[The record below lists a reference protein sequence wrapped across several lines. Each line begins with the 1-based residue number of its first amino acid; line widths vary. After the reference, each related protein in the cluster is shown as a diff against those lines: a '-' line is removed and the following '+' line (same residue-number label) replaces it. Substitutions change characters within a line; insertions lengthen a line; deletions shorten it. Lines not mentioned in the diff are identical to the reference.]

1 MTQDTLTIVLDTL
14 LPGDGPWPSARD
26 VDLARALRADVA
38 GDPDRQIDAVLAA
51 LPSGFEAADSDRR
64 EAALR
69 EIEISHGAAFERLV
83 TLAFTAY
90 YIEPRVRAVIER
102 ETGYENRPPQPLGY
116 TLEPFDERLLDK
128 QRQRAPFWRKA

>member
-1 MTQDTLTIVLDTL
+1 MTQELLAIVLDTL

-26 VDLARALRADVA
+26 VDLAPALRADVA
-38 GDPDRQIDAVLAA
+38 GDPERQIAVVLTA
-51 LPSGFEAADSDRR
+51 LPAGFAAANADAR

-69 EIEISHGAAFERLV
+69 EIEISQAAAFERLV
-83 TLAFTAY
+83 TLAYTAY
-90 YIEPRVRAVIER
+90 YIAPHVRAVIER

-116 TLEPFDERLLDK
+116 KLEPFDERLLDK

>member
-1 MTQDTLTIVLDTL
+1 MTQDLLAIVLDTL

-26 VDLARALRADVA
+26 VDLADALRAD
-38 GDPDRQIDAVLAA
+38 PEREIDAVLAA
-51 LPSGFEAADSDRR
+51 LPQGFAADDADSR

-69 EIEISHGAAFERLV
+69 AIEATHGAAFERLV
-83 TLAFTAY
+83 TLAYTAY

-116 TLEPFDERLLDK
+116 ALEPFDDRLLDK
-128 QRQRAPFWRKA
+128 QRQRAPFWRPASS